1 MTDDIDRQQ
10 RWICS
15 PPGRRASSDPHRAV
29 LAEALREA
37 LRRGQLHLAYQPQVA
52 FSSGAIV
59 GVEALLRWHHPVHGE
74 VSPSIFVPIAEEA
87 GLIGPIGDWVLERA
101 CAAAAGWQRAGLPP
115 VRMMINV
122 SAWQLRDGRFAQRI
136 GQVLARTGL
145 QPRRLGLEL
154 TETALI
160 GDTGDVAAQLARLRR
175 LGVEIALDDFGTG
188 HSSLTC
194 LSRLPLD
201 AVKIDRSLVPSVDS
215 DALPITRAI
224 IAMAHSLGLRV
235 VAEGVETEGQ
245 LELLATNRCDV
256 FQGYHFCAPV
266 PAGPMEAMLRAGRR
280 MPVLERRRTACTRTV
295 LLVDDE
301 RWVLDRLR
309 QQLPLRFGETIR
321 IEAFDDPHAALARL
335 RGPQVDIV
343 VSDLLMPG
351 VDGITVMNRAKELQP
366 AAVRMMLLGPA
377 DLARIIEDER
387 QVDVY
392 RYLTKPWTGEQ
403 LLKHFDAALA
413 QADRARAGQVLDET
427 LLDEASRPGAE
438 TLELLDLEAAEP
450 GITRV
455 ARGPMDEVVLP
466 SQLMTL
472 PGDLWTPEA
481 ARDAGP
487 RWRSF

>member
-15 PPGRRASSDPHRAV
+15 PPGRRASSDPHRAL
-29 LAEALREA
+29 LAEALRDA

-201 AVKIDRSLVPSVDS
+201 AVKIARSCPPSP
-215 DALPITRAI
+215 AIPTRCP
-224 IAMAHSLGLRV
+224 SR
-235 VAEGVETEGQ
+235 
-245 LELLATNRCDV
+245 
-256 FQGYHFCAPV
+256 
-266 PAGPMEAMLRAGRR
+266 GPSS
-280 MPVLERRRTACTRTV
+280 PWRTAS
-295 LLVDDE
+295 
-301 RWVLDRLR
+301 
-309 QQLPLRFGETIR
+309 
-321 IEAFDDPHAALARL
+321 A
-335 RGPQVDIV
+335 
-343 VSDLLMPG
+343 
-351 VDGITVMNRAKELQP
+351 
-366 AAVRMMLLGPA
+366 
-377 DLARIIEDER
+377 
-387 QVDVY
+387 
-392 RYLTKPWTGEQ
+392 
-403 LLKHFDAALA
+403 
-413 QADRARAGQVLDET
+413 
-427 LLDEASRPGAE
+427 
-438 TLELLDLEAAEP
+438 
-450 GITRV
+450 
-455 ARGPMDEVVLP
+455 
-466 SQLMTL
+466 
-472 PGDLWTPEA
+472 
-481 ARDAGP
+481 
-487 RWRSF
+487 